1 MYDIAALR
9 RRQKSGARI
18 RKPCFYKR
26 WGFLASALI
35 LALVSAG
42 CGSSGGGSSS
52 SSTLLDPIRNN
63 GRLGVATEEG
73 IAGVSRVIPSVD
85 PAGTVVQSPNFNA
98 GSGISTD
105 TVGAVDIRL
114 DSSGQLE
121 GSVTL
126 GPADTGTTLTVAD
139 DLFAHGSV
147 FSGQGFAVRR
157 VDLSKEIPNA
167 DNDGSNTILMRV
179 YSSVP
184 ADADDDTDY
193 FAAGVWVRTPTD
205 TESVTNRNLSEVGA
219 FAAGF
224 RHFDAADIQA
234 LTGTA
239 SYEGV
244 ANGLYTYAD
253 ADSREVGFFDATLAL
268 EADFGGASGLGSIS
282 GTLSEFTDEDGEALE
297 GFDGNFALGVADI
310 TNANDGGFFQGTI
323 QRDEGN
329 FNGNW
334 GGAFHGVRE
343 DGNPAAVH
351 GTFGVRGA
359 PEGGGV
365 SRAVGVFAAPQT
377 SSTP

>member
-63 GRLGVATEEG
+63 PDLRVVTGER
-73 IAGVSRVIPSVD
+73 IADVSRAIPSVD
-85 PAGTVVQSPNFNA
+85 SAGTVVQSSNFDDA
-98 GSGISTD
+98 SRTMD
-105 TVGAVDIRL
+105 TLGAVDIRL

-126 GPADTGTTLTVAD
+126 GPEDTGTTLTVAD

-147 FSGQGFAVRR
+147 FFGQGFAVRR
-157 VDLSKEIPNA
+157 VDISHEIPNA
-167 DNDGSNTILMRV
+167 DDDGSDTILMRV

-205 TESVTNRNLSEVGA
+205 TESANDTDPIEVGA

-253 ADSREVGFFDATLAL
+253 ADSSEVGFFDATLAL